1 MLVVCVLAAATAVA
15 VGVLWVGPA
24 LRGLDSRGGAYLGGY
39 GAGGARDRRPGRRRP
54 KRALGVAG
62 EGIVLGKYSN
72 DANGVRAWLQDNNI
86 TRSAEVLVN
95 AGVDT
100 MADLL
105 DVTED
110 DRDVLTEEGLKKM
123 KFKRLVKAVN
133 AANAANAGAGETE
146 ADANNGGDNGGDS
159 GDGRRL
165 CGTTARPP
173 TTVATSTPTSTPT
186 PPRPSPL
193 HHAVQLAGGTK
204 AVVHCPSLAAGTA
217 AGPAVGTTTV
227 VTPVCY
233 TDAQRLDDG
242 SNYCLSQAVFAQKD
256 GARNKVDIVTSTCP
270 LDHSWAGSTGS
281 ESATKTAGA
290 GSCCQA
296 GCGAGCSNKGCC
308 AAGKTACKKGCCA
321 AGCAKGCSKAGCGT
335 CAKAGCSVG
344 CCKAGGCCAAG
355 KSCGC
360 AAGKKCCTK
369 GTKCGSCGSAG
380 CGVGSCC
387 AKGKTCCKAGCKAGC
402 AAAGCASATLPS
414 IPLSAYT
421 PAHHTVHLQLPMVPT
436 MRQRQGGYKGISAA
450 KPDDPVGILLNG
462 VLVYN
467 HTPSPDSFDA
477 CLGHVDTDH
486 RYEY

>member
-1 MLVVCVLAAATAVA
+1 
-15 VGVLWVGPA
+15 
-24 LRGLDSRGGAYLGGY
+24 LG
-39 GAGGARDRRPGRRRP
+39 D
-54 KRALGVAG
+54 AG

-72 DANGVRAWLQDNNI
+72 DADGVRAWLQDNNI
-86 TRSAEVLVN
+86 QRTAEALVN

-110 DRDVLTEEGLKKM
+110 DRDVLAEEGLKKM
-123 KFKRLVKAVN
+123 KFKRLMKAVN
-133 AANAANAGAGETE
+133 AAN
-146 ADANNGGDNGGDS
+146 GGDNDS
-159 GDGRRL
+159 GDRRPEGRRRL

-173 TTVATSTPTSTPT
+173 TIVATSTPT

-217 AGPAVGTTTV
+217 AGPAVGMATV
-227 VTPVCY
+227 ITPVCY

-270 LDHSWAGSTGS
+270 LDHSWAGSS
-281 ESATKTAGA
+281 ESATTTA

-296 GCGAGCSNKGCC
+296 GCGAAGKKGCC
-308 AAGKTACKKGCCA
+308 AAGKTACKKASCGAGCC
-321 AGCAKGCSKAGCGT
+321 ST
-335 CAKAGCSVG
+335 CAAAKPCSTGCKKATCG
-344 CCKAGGCCAAG
+344 AGGCN
-355 KSCGC
+355 
-360 AAGKKCCTK
+360 
-369 GTKCGSCGSAG
+369 
-380 CGVGSCC
+380 
-387 AKGKTCCKAGCKAGC
+387 AGC
-402 AAAGCASATLPS
+402 AAATLPS
-414 IPLSAYT
+414 IPLSAFT
-421 PAHHTVHLQLPMVPT
+421 PAHHTVHLQLPMLPT
-436 MRQRQGGYKGISAA
+436 MRQQQGGNKGISAA

-486 RYEY
+486 RYKY

>member
-1 MLVVCVLAAATAVA
+1 MFHFRRSATRPDANRTSPKHLNPPGRSVLVVCVLAAATAVA

-123 KFKRLVKAVN
+123 KFKRLMKAVN

-308 AAGKTACKKGCCA
+308 AAAKTAC
-321 AGCAKGCSKAGCGT
+321 
-335 CAKAGCSVG
+335 
-344 CCKAGGCCAAG
+344 
-355 KSCGC
+355 
-360 AAGKKCCTK
+360 
-369 GTKCGSCGSAG
+369 
-380 CGVGSCC
+380 
-387 AKGKTCCKAGCKAGC
+387 
-402 AAAGCASATLPS
+402 
-414 IPLSAYT
+414 
-421 PAHHTVHLQLPMVPT
+421 
-436 MRQRQGGYKGISAA
+436 
-450 KPDDPVGILLNG
+450 
-462 VLVYN
+462 
-467 HTPSPDSFDA
+467 
-477 CLGHVDTDH
+477 
-486 RYEY
+486 